1 MAPGVAL
8 WPPPAWTYGRDDA
21 GRMTYGA
28 TADQT
33 ERPRRRRRRNTL
45 PYVLAFLI
53 VGYLSVFILFPIIQQ
68 FLTSFSNNVVG
79 VDQVRWVGLRNYER
93 LFQDDDFWTAVRVTF
108 VYMVFVVIGSVLLGL
123 AAALLLNRAFRGRT
137 LARSAI
143 AIPWAFPEISAV
155 LVFLWMCNPTFGVM
169 NVFARMIPG
178 IDENLKWLS
187 DPNLAMPLVIG
198 LSIWKA
204 FPFTFLVILAALQ
217 AVPQDL
223 YEAAE
228 VDGAGR
234 LDKFRFI
241 TLPEISPTLLLM
253 AVLISIFAFKQFTLI
268 WLTTGGGPFGGIT
281 ETLVLRIYQTAF
293 RFFDLA
299 YGATLGVASFVIVL
313 CLTLLFVYVQQR
325 QDRARGR

>member
-1 MAPGVAL
+1 MAELSVENPGH
-8 WPPPAWTYGRDDA
+8 
-21 GRMTYGA
+21 
-28 TADQT
+28 
-33 ERPRRRRRRNTL
+33 PRRQSRFRRNAL
-45 PYVLAFLI
+45 PYTLAFLI
-53 VGYLSVFILFPIIQQ
+53 VAYLSLFILFPIAQQ

-79 VDQVRWVGLRNYER
+79 VDKVSWVGLSNYQR
-93 LFQDDDFWTAVRVTF
+93 LVEDDDFWFAIRVTF
-108 VYMVFVVIGSVLLGL
+108 VYMFCVVVGAVSIGLLS
-123 AAALLLNRAFRGRT
+123 ALMLNRTFRGRN

-169 NVFARMIPG
+169 NVFARLIPG
-178 IDENLKWLS
+178 IDDNLKWLS
-187 DPNLAMPLVIG
+187 DPNLAMPLVIL

-217 AVPQDL
+217 AVPKDL

-228 VDGAGR
+228 VDGANR
-234 LDKFRFI
+234 LDAFRFI
-241 TLPEISPTLLLM
+241 TLPEIAPTLMLM
-253 AVLISIFAFKQFTLI
+253 AVLMSIFSFKQFTLI
-268 WLTTGGGPFGGIT
+268 WLTTGGGPYGGIT

-299 YGATLGVASFVIVL
+299 YGATLGVAGFVIVF

-325 QDRARGR
+325 QDRTRRR

>member
-1 MAPGVAL
+1 
-8 WPPPAWTYGRDDA
+8 
-21 GRMTYGA
+21 MTYGA
-28 TADQT
+28 TADET
-33 ERPRRRRRRNTL
+33 DATPRPRRRRRRNTL

-53 VGYLSVFILFPIIQQ
+53 VGYLSVFILFPIVQQ

-79 VDQVRWVGLRNYER
+79 VDRVKWVGLRNYER
-93 LFQDDDFWTAVRVTF
+93 LFEDDDFWTAVRVTF

-299 YGATLGVASFVIVL
+299 YGATLGVASFIIVL
-313 CLTLLFVYVQQR
+313 GLTLLFVYVQQR

>member
-1 MAPGVAL
+1 MAELGNKTARQPAL
-8 WPPPAWTYGRDDA
+8 Y
-21 GRMTYGA
+21 
-28 TADQT
+28 
-33 ERPRRRRRRNTL
+33 RRRRRNYL
-45 PYVLAFLI
+45 PYMLVFLI
-53 VGYLSVFILFPIIQQ
+53 VAYLSVFILLPITQQ

-79 VDQVRWVGLRNYER
+79 VDKIKWVGLRNYER
-93 LFQDDDFWTAVRVTF
+93 LWEDDDFWFAVRVTF
-108 VYMVFVVIGSVLLGL
+108 TYMFFVVVGSVSLGL
-123 AAALLLNRAFRGRT
+123 AAALLLNRTFRGRG

-169 NVFARMIPG
+169 NVFARLIPG
-178 IDENLKWLS
+178 VDENLNWLS
-187 DPNLAMPLVIG
+187 DPELAMPLVIA

-217 AVPQDL
+217 AVPRDL

-228 VDGAGR
+228 IDGANR
-234 LDKFRFI
+234 LQSFRYI
-241 TLPEISPTLLLM
+241 TIPEIASTLMLM
-253 AVLISIFAFKQFTLI
+253 AVLMSIFAFKQFTLI
-268 WLTTGGGPFGGIT
+268 WLTTGGGPYGGIT

-299 YGATLGVASFVIVL
+299 YGATLGVAGFAIVL
-313 CLTLLFVYVQQR
+313 GLTMLFVYVQQR